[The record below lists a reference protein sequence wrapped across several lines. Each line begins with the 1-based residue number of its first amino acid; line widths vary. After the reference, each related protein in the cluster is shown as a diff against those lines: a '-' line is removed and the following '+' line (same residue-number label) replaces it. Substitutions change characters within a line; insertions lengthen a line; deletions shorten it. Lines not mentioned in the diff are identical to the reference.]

1 VLVTGGA
8 LIAQGASARQP
19 PRYPLGMCGRFTLTT
34 TDLQGLVRDL
44 GAELDPA
51 FRRPWHPRFNV
62 APGDAHVIVR
72 GEGGGRWVR
81 EACFGLETEP
91 GRRQINAR
99 AETAAL
105 KPTFREAW
113 RNGRC
118 AVPADGFYEWE
129 GPKGARR
136 PVWLHRPDGKPL
148 LFAALLRRS
157 AGGGL
162 PEFAI
167 VTVAANSDVQAIHDR
182 MPAVLADGKLDAW
195 LEGAEAPPLAPEGTL
210 SARRV
215 SSRVNS
221 VANDDPACLA
231 EPAQDPQLKL
241 I

>member
-1 VLVTGGA
+1 
-8 LIAQGASARQP
+8 
-19 PRYPLGMCGRFTLTT
+19 MCGRFTLTT

-51 FRRPWHPRFNV
+51 FRRPWRPRFNV

-72 GEGGGRWVR
+72 AEGGGRRVR
-81 EACFGLETEP
+81 EARFGLETRP
-91 GRRQINAR
+91 GERLINAR
-99 AETAAL
+99 AESAAAR
-105 KPTFREAW
+105 PTFRDAW
-113 RNGRC
+113 RDGRC
-118 AVPADGFYEWE
+118 AVPADGFFEWE
-129 GPKGARR
+129 GPRGARR

-148 LFAALLRRS
+148 LFAALLRPS
-157 AGGGL
+157 EGGGL

-167 VTVAANSDVQAIHDR
+167 VTVAANADVRAIHDR
-182 MPAVLADGKLDAW
+182 MPAVLADGMLDAW
-195 LEGAEAPPLAPEGTL
+195 LDGEEPPPVAPEGTL

-231 EPAQDPQLKL
+231 EPEVDPQLRL